1 MEWEGAVNRVGL
13 PLKKNAIDLSSEN
26 AREWKQKM
34 EVKMRTK
41 LCSTIKWMKSKV
53 YIRALSMLW
62 RRKRWNKRGWRNLLE
77 LNNSE

>member
-41 LCSTIKWMKSKV
+41 LLVEKKW
-53 YIRALSMLW
+53 RTQ
-62 RRKRWNKRGWRNLLE
+62 LE
-77 LNNSE
+77 VPPV

>member
-34 EVKMRTK
+34 EGKMRTK
-41 LCSTIKWMKSKV
+41 LLVEKKW
-53 YIRALSMLW
+53 RAQ
-62 RRKRWNKRGWRNLLE
+62 LE
-77 LNNSE
+77 VPPV